1 MKKSLLVAALAAF
14 TVANAAQANW
24 YVQGD
29 LGYSKLKTHFQ
40 KWDSLSKSQLVPSIS
55 VGYKFNNFRLG
66 LDYSHYGKIN
76 HSNTQSDIAEK
87 FNLRINSFGVSTFY
101 DFDLNSDFAAF
112 VGVRLSMNKIKW
124 NYNMVDSSDPSSI
137 DTESVSDTRTK
148 LGYGAVTGV
157 SYKLSKNLFAQAAI
171 EYQQLV
177 KIEGDKVNQYGAK
190 IGLRY
195 EF

>member
-1 MKKSLLVAALAAF
+1 MVAALAAL
-14 TVANAAQANW
+14 TLSSVANANW

-40 KWDSLSKSQLVPSIS
+40 EGDSISKSQLAPSIS

-66 LDYSHYGKIN
+66 IDYSHYGKIN
-76 HSNTQSDIAEK
+76 HNNTQSDIVEK
-87 FNLRINSFGVSTFY
+87 FNLKINSFGISTFY

-112 VGVRLSMNKIKW
+112 VGARLSMNKIKW

-148 LGYGAVTGV
+148 LGYGVVTGV
-157 SYKLSKNLFAQAAI
+157 SYKLSNNLFAQAAV

-177 KIEGDKVNQYGAK
+177 KIEGDKINQYGAK